1 MRPVSTSAEAEFIQ
15 PDDLA
20 DWGGRARAAGRRLVL
35 TNGCFDLIHP
45 GHVALLRG
53 AAAAGDVLVVGL
65 NSDAGVRKLKG
76 PDRPLMPL
84 EDRLAVL
91 RAVRWV
97 TAVTPFDEATADRLI
112 EQLRPDYYV
121 KGADYDPAAGGQTL
135 PETATLQRL
144 GIPAVFVPLAS
155 GHASSELIARSRRT
169 T

>member
-1 MRPVSTSAEAEFIQ
+1 MSFSPEAEVIH
-15 PDDLA
+15 PGDLA
-20 DWGGRARAAGRRLVL
+20 DWGTRARAAGRRLVL

-45 GHVALLRG
+45 GHTALLRG
-53 AAAAGDVLVVGL
+53 AAAVGDVLVVGL

-97 TAVTPFDEATADRLI
+97 TAVTPFDETTADRLI
-112 EQLRPDYYV
+112 EQLRPDCYV
-121 KGADYDPAAGGQTL
+121 KGADYDPAVGGQTL
-135 PETATLQRL
+135 PETTTLQRL
-144 GIPAVFVPLAS
+144 GIPAVFVPLAP

>member
-1 MRPVSTSAEAEFIQ
+1 MSSTSEAEVIQ
-15 PDDLA
+15 PGALE
-20 DWGGRARAAGRRLVL
+20 DWVTRERAAGRRLVL

-45 GHVALLRG
+45 GHVTLLRG
-53 AAAAGDVLVVGL
+53 AAAVGDVLVVGI

-97 TAVTPFDEATADRLI
+97 TAVTPFDETTADRLI

-121 KGADYDPAAGGQTL
+121 KGADYDPAAGGQSL
-135 PETATLQRL
+135 PETATLRRL
-144 GIPAVFVPLAS
+144 GIPAVFVPLAP
-155 GHASSELIARSRRT
+155 GHASSELIARSRPT

>member
-1 MRPVSTSAEAEFIQ
+1 MPEAEVIW
-15 PDDLA
+15 PRDLS
-20 DWGGRARAAGRRLVL
+20 DWGDHERATGRRLVL

-45 GHVALLRG
+45 GHMALLRG
-53 AAAAGDVLVVGL
+53 AAAVGDVLVVGL

-84 EDRLAVL
+84 EDRLAVV

-97 TAVTPFDEATADRLI
+97 NAVTPFGETTADRLI

-121 KGADYDPAAGGQTL
+121 KGADYDPTAGGRSL

-144 GIPAVFVPLAS
+144 GIPAVFVPLAP
-155 GHASSELIARSRRT
+155 GHASSELIARRRRST
-169 T
+169 

>member
-1 MRPVSTSAEAEFIQ
+1 MSFSPEAEVIQ
-15 PDDLA
+15 PGDLA
-20 DWGGRARAAGRRLVL
+20 DWGTRARVAGRRLVL

-45 GHVALLRG
+45 GHTALLRG
-53 AAAAGDVLVVGL
+53 AAAVGDVLVVGL

-84 EDRLAVL
+84 QDRLTVL

-97 TAVTPFDEATADRLI
+97 TAVTPFDETTADRLI

-121 KGADYDPAAGGQTL
+121 KGADYDPAVGGRTL

-144 GIPAVFVPLAS
+144 GIPAVFVPLAP
-155 GHASSELIARSRRT
+155 GHASSELITRSRRT

>member
-1 MRPVSTSAEAEFIQ
+1 MSSSPEAEVIR
-15 PDDLA
+15 PRDLSN
-20 DWGGRARAAGRRLVL
+20 WGDRERATGQRLVL

-45 GHVALLRG
+45 GHMALLRG
-53 AAAAGDVLVVGL
+53 AAAVGDVLVVGL

-84 EDRLAVL
+84 EDRLAVV

-97 TAVTPFDEATADRLI
+97 NAVTPFGETTADRLI

-121 KGADYDPAAGGQTL
+121 KGADYDPTAGGRSL

-144 GIPAVFVPLAS
+144 GIPAVFVPLAP
-155 GHASSELIARSRRT
+155 GHASSELIARRRRST
-169 T
+169 

>member
-1 MRPVSTSAEAEFIQ
+1 MSKSLDAEVIRTG
-15 PDDLA
+15 DLE
-20 DWGGRARAAGRRLVL
+20 DWGIRARAAGRRIAL

-45 GHVALLRG
+45 GHIALLRG

-76 PDRPLMPL
+76 PARPLVSL
-84 EDRLAVL
+84 EDRLTVI

-112 EQLRPDYYV
+112 ERLRPHYYV
-121 KGADYDPAAGGQTL
+121 KGADYDPEAGGRTL

-144 GIPAVFVPLAS
+144 GVPAVFVPLAP

>member
-1 MRPVSTSAEAEFIQ
+1 MRSVSTSAEAKFIR

-20 DWGGRARAAGRRLVL
+20 DWGVRARAAGRRIAL

-53 AAAAGDVLVVGL
+53 AAAVGDVLIVGL

-97 TAVTPFDEATADRLI
+97 TAVTPFDETTADRLI

-121 KGADYDPAAGGQTL
+121 KGADYDPAAGGRML

-144 GIPAVFVPLAS
+144 GIPAVFVPLAL
-155 GHASSELIARSRRT
+155 GHASSELIARSRPT

>member
-1 MRPVSTSAEAEFIQ
+1 MSFSPEAEVIH
-15 PDDLA
+15 PGDLA
-20 DWGGRARAAGRRLVL
+20 DWGARARAAGRRLVL
-35 TNGCFDLIHP
+35 TNGCFDIIHP
-45 GHVALLRG
+45 GHTALLRG
-53 AAAAGDVLVVGL
+53 AAAVGDVLVVGL

-97 TAVTPFDEATADRLI
+97 TAVTPFDETTADRLI
-112 EQLRPDYYV
+112 EQLRPDCYV
-121 KGADYDPAAGGQTL
+121 KGADYDPAVGGRTL
-135 PETATLQRL
+135 PETTTLHRL
-144 GIPAVFVPLAS
+144 GIPAVFVPLAP

>member
-1 MRPVSTSAEAEFIQ
+1 MSSSPEAEVIR
-15 PDDLA
+15 PRDLS
-20 DWGGRARAAGRRLVL
+20 DWGDRERAAGRRLVL

-45 GHVALLRG
+45 GHMALLRG
-53 AAAAGDVLVVGL
+53 AAAVGDVLVVGL

-84 EDRLAVL
+84 EDRLAVV

-97 TAVTPFDEATADRLI
+97 NAVTPFGETTADRLI

-121 KGADYDPAAGGQTL
+121 KGADYDPTAGGRTL

-144 GIPAVFVPLAS
+144 GIPAVFVPLAP
-155 GHASSELIARSRRT
+155 GHASSELIARRRRST
-169 T
+169 